1 MQRELNGFAGCMLK
15 SYLIYTQQ
23 AKSRSGEL
31 IMNSPHPQPR
41 RRVEVC
47 LSAEERSQLKAL
59 AKQAGVS
66 MSGYMR
72 AACFGQPI
80 TIRVTDVAIATYR
93 DLGKLSD
100 ALNQLL
106 PQAQGETH
114 QLIQELL
121 TLLHQ
126 IRAEIA
132 GIRSTESKPSP
143 QKPIHSTSKL

>member
-1 MQRELNGFAGCMLK
+1 MRHEFNGLAGCMLK
-15 SYLIYTQQ
+15 SYLTFTQQ

-31 IMNSPHPQPR
+31 IMNLPHPMPR
-41 RRVEVC
+41 RRVEIC

-66 MSGYMR
+66 MSGYVK

-80 TIRVTDVAIATYR
+80 SISVTDVAIATYR
-93 DLGKLSD
+93 DLGRLSD

-106 PQAQGETH
+106 PQAQGDTQH
-114 QLIQELL
+114 LVQELL

-132 GIRSTESKPSP
+132 GIRSTESHSQAPSN
-143 QKPIHSTSKL
+143 STSNL

>member
-1 MQRELNGFAGCMLK
+1 
-15 SYLIYTQQ
+15 
-23 AKSRSGEL
+23 
-31 IMNSPHPQPR
+31 MNSPPTQPR

-47 LSAEERSQLKAL
+47 LSSDERSQLKAL

-66 MSGYMR
+66 MSGYMK

-93 DLGKLSD
+93 DLGRLSD

-106 PQAQGETH
+106 PQAHGETH
-114 QLIQELL
+114 HLVQELL

-132 GIRSTESKPSP
+132 GIRSTESKPP
-143 QKPIHSTSKL
+143 TSRNPPSNS

>member
-1 MQRELNGFAGCMLK
+1 
-15 SYLIYTQQ
+15 
-23 AKSRSGEL
+23 
-31 IMNSPHPQPR
+31 MNLPPIHPR

-47 LSAEERSQLKAL
+47 LSAEERSQLKTL

-72 AACFGQPI
+72 AAALGQPI
-80 TIRVTDVAIATYR
+80 TICVTDVAIATYR
-93 DLGKLSD
+93 DLGRLSD

-106 PQAQGETH
+106 PQAHGET
-114 QLIQELL
+114 QDLIGELL

-132 GIRSTESKPSP
+132 GIRSTESKPLSSRNP
-143 QKPIHSTSKL
+143 PSNS

>member
-1 MQRELNGFAGCMLK
+1 MRREFNGFAGCMLK
-15 SYLIYTQQ
+15 SYLTCTQQ
-23 AKSRSGEL
+23 AKSSSGEL
-31 IMNSPHPQPR
+31 IMNSPPIQPR

-47 LSAEERSQLKAL
+47 LSADERSQLKAL

-66 MSGYMR
+66 MSGYMK

-93 DLGKLSD
+93 DLGRLSD

-106 PQAQGETH
+106 PQAHGETH
-114 QLIQELL
+114 HLVQELL

-132 GIRSTESKPSP
+132 GIRSVESKP
-143 QKPIHSTSKL
+143 PIARNPPSNP